1 MAKKGKK
8 GSKKKGKKGKG
19 GPSPDATYTQWLTY
33 LHEERLAAGKWVNN
47 QQAIND
53 VTLTAEEPGRR
64 WLLKVPEGGPRIVKD
79 VKQYEKVKA
88 MSACLRKVVVY
99 YFAAFNNDVVND
111 EPLTPQL
118 IELYN
123 NAIEAGKKV
132 EVIYVPL
139 DIKQEQFEEFFETMP
154 WLAIPM
160 GDPAVKALTAKYRVS
175 LPPKVVI
182 IGQDDKLVTEDGVK
196 KILQHPNQFPFSR
209 AVSLNAVEA
218 AQRRPNHYPCMIA
231 DAKCK
236 KFEGGTLSKQ
246 YETEDDKMS
255 GIKIP
260 GVCNGC
266 GHADIYHIPVHEEE
280 DPKEAK
286 GKGKKGSK
294 KKKK

>member
-1 MAKKGKK
+1 MPKKGKK

-19 GPSPDATYTQWLTY
+19 GPSPDATYEQWLTY
-33 LHEERLAAGKWVNN
+33 LHEERKTAGKWINN

-53 VTLTAEEPGRR
+53 VVTVDEPIRK

-88 MSACLRKVVVY
+88 MSACMRKVIIY
-99 YFAAFNNDVVND
+99 YFASAGNDMVND

-123 NAIEAGKKV
+123 TAIEAGKKV
-132 EVIYVPL
+132 EVVYVPL

-160 GDPAVKALTAKYRVS
+160 GDPQVKALCAKYRVS

-182 IGQDDKLVTEDGVK
+182 VAQDDKLVTEDGIK
-196 KILQHPNQFPFSR
+196 KILQHPNQFPFSK
-209 AVSLNAVEA
+209 AISLDAVEA
-218 AQRRPNHYPCMIA
+218 AQRRPNPNPCMIG

-236 KFEGGTLSKQ
+236 KFEGGKLAKEF
-246 YETEDDKMS
+246 ETEEDLMNR
-255 GIKIP
+255 IKIP

-266 GHADIYHIPVHEEE
+266 AHADIYHIPVHEEE

-286 GKGKKGSK
+286 GSKKGKKK
-294 KKKK
+294 K